1 MKLIYDVA
9 DKPKFKANVVFAI
22 QQLLAIIAATLL
34 VPTLVNNIS
43 GTELM
48 SQAAALFGAGAGT
61 LFYIM
66 CTKKKSPVF
75 LGSSFAFISPLAGAC
90 AFGYFGIILG
100 AVFAALVYVIIAL
113 IIKKVGTRWVD
124 KLLPPVIIG
133 PTVALIGLSL
143 CSSAIGN
150 VNNTAVGDYNLA
162 SILCGLIAFA
172 ATVLASV
179 KGSKNAK
186 LIPFIIGVAAGYVA
200 ASLVTLIGNV
210 TNNSYLQLVDYSP
223 LVDNFKNLSLESFIR
238 VPSFTAVSA
247 FKEGLE
253 PLNGWTGVSQIAL
266 LFAPVAFVVLA
277 EHIADHKNLSSI
289 IGRDLIK
296 EPGLDRTLMG
306 DGVGSL
312 IGSIF
317 GGCPNTTYGE
327 SVGCVA
333 ITGNA
338 SVSTI
343 ILTAIFAMLLSFFTP
358 FVEFVNTIP
367 VCVIGGI
374 CIALYG
380 FIAVSGL
387 KMIQNVDL
395 GESKNLFVVS
405 AILVTGIGGLTLKF
419 GAIEITGIATALIV
433 GILINLLIS
442 DKPASASEIVEDDE
456 AEMIEEY
463 AEEIT
468 EEFEEIAEE
477 AVQEVEEAV
486 CEIDE

>member
-1 MKLIYDVA
+1 MKLIYDVE
-9 DKPKFKANVVFAI
+9 DKPKFSSNVVFAL

-43 GTELM
+43 GTETLN
-48 SQAAALFGAGAGT
+48 QAAALFGAGAGT
-61 LFYIM
+61 LTYIAF
-66 CTKKKSPVF
+66 TKKKSPVF

-90 AFGYFGIILG
+90 AFGYFGILLG
-100 AVFAALVYVIIAL
+100 AIFAGLVYVIISL
-113 IIKKVGTRWVD
+113 VIKFVGTKWVD

-150 VNNTAVGDYNLA
+150 VTNTSVGEYNLI
-162 SILCGLIAFA
+162 SIVCALIAFG

-179 KGSKNAK
+179 KGSKTSK
-186 LIPFIIGVAAGYVA
+186 LIPFIIGVAAGYVS
-200 ASLVTLIGNV
+200 ASFFTIIGNV
-210 TNNSYLQLVDYSP
+210 ASIPYLQIIDFTP
-223 LVDNFKNLSLESFIR
+223 LVENFRNLSIESFVR
-238 VPSFTAVSA
+238 VPDFLAVSMW
-247 FKEGLE
+247 KQGLAN
-253 PLNGWTGVSQIAL
+253 LNGWQGVSQIAV
-266 LFAPVAFVVLA
+266 LFAPVAFVVFA
-277 EHIADHKNLSSI
+277 EHIADHKNLSSV

-296 EPGLDRTLMG
+296 EPGLNRTLLG
-306 DGVGSL
+306 DGVGS
-312 IGSIF
+312 IVGSIF

-343 ILTAIFAMLLSFFTP
+343 ILAAIFSMLLSFFTP

-367 VCVIGGI
+367 ACVIGGI

-387 KMIQNVDL
+387 KMVQSVDL

-405 AILVTGIGGLTLKF
+405 SILVTGIGGLTLKF
-419 GAIEITGIATALIV
+419 GAIEITGIATALII
-433 GILINLLIS
+433 GILTNLLVA
-442 DKPASASEIVEDDE
+442 DKKAPVVETVDTEIEASEEI
-456 AEMIEEY
+456 IE
-463 AEEIT
+463 
-468 EEFEEIAEE
+468 
-477 AVQEVEEAV
+477 EVEESIEETAEV
-486 CEIDE
+486 VEESEEA

>member
-1 MKLIYDVA
+1 MKLIYDVEET
-9 DKPKFKANVVFAI
+9 PKFRANAVFAL

-34 VPTLVNNIS
+34 VPTLVNSIS
-43 GTELM
+43 GTEM
-48 SQAAALFGAGAGT
+48 MNQAAALFGAGAGT
-61 LFYIM
+61 LVYVF

-100 AVFAALVYVIIAL
+100 AVFAAVVYVVIAL
-113 IIKKVGTRWVD
+113 VVKAVGTRWVD
-124 KLLPPVIIG
+124 KLLPPAIIG

-143 CSSAIGN
+143 CSSAVGN
-150 VNNTAVGDYNLA
+150 INNTSAGEYNLA
-162 SILCGLIAFA
+162 AIVCGLIAFG

-186 LIPFIIGVAAGYVA
+186 LIPFIIGVGVGYAA
-200 ASLVTLIGNV
+200 ASLCTLIGNIA
-210 TNNSYLQLVDYSP
+210 SIPYLQIVDYSP
-223 LVDNFKNLSLESFIR
+223 LIDNFTEISLESFIK
-238 VPSFTAVSA
+238 VPEFMAVA
-247 FKEGLE
+247 AWKEGLK
-253 PLNGWTGVSQIAL
+253 PLGGMAGVSQIAV

-277 EHIADHKNLSSI
+277 EHIADHKNLSSV

-296 EPGLDRTLMG
+296 DPGLTRTLLG
-306 DGVGSL
+306 DGIGSFVGSV
-312 IGSIF
+312 F

-343 ILTAIFAMLLSFFTP
+343 ILTAIFAMILSFFTP

-367 VCVIGGI
+367 TCVVGGI

-387 KMIQNVDL
+387 KMLQEVDL

-405 AILVTGIGGLTLKF
+405 SILVTGIGGLTLKL
-419 GAIEITGIATALIV
+419 GAIEITSIATALIV
-433 GILINLLIS
+433 GILTNLIIA
-442 DKPASASEIVEDDE
+442 DKKVSNEPEIIAQDEETAEETEIVEEPMSEETE
-456 AEMIEEY
+456 AEE
-463 AEEIT
+463 ALEIT
-468 EEFEEIAEE
+468 E
-477 AVQEVEEAV
+477 
-486 CEIDE
+486 